1 MKSPFTTLVLAAGG
15 FLAGHFIAKAI
26 PQNDAGQ
33 PTQRSALTASTATRE
48 RRSGNVTSN
57 TAKDTGIA
65 SGRHDF
71 ASLLRKS
78 RTLYPKF
85 SKFSAEFERMDSSA
99 LRNLALELAEVDMG
113 RVPPKDRQ
121 ATYSVRSAALA
132 EIYRREGLKALDWVS
147 EMEPKEKRNA
157 LLSGILSCV
166 VKDTPEIAKT
176 WIDRYRNEY
185 GGEWASQFVHQA
197 IIGANSRGADDVIR
211 VQKLFGDELRGVAIT
226 QGTYAEDFD
235 FHRLLT
241 GMPPGFPLHESME
254 YWAARDKDAA
264 WKGVQEIIASQGQ
277 GAGYLGSLFRGMS
290 KLEGGEPAAK
300 WTVDKL
306 DQIPAELRERAIQSL
321 TMSKLPKET
330 ITTLSAAFTHDE
342 DRVFFVSGFVS
353 PFRAEL
359 AVGALENL
367 PSEELRVQA
376 LIRAATPYRRAA
388 LDPANSKDKAALD
401 FFGSTMD
408 RLNLSPS
415 SRVQV
420 EAALH
425 NP

>member
-1 MKSPFTTLVLAAGG
+1 MKSSVPSLILAVAG
-15 FLAGHFIAKAI
+15 FLTGYAAIQIVPPKVDAKPAERPPHEI
-26 PQNDAGQ
+26 TSHSDRRNG
-33 PTQRSALTASTATRE
+33 SVSTGAAKNHGST
-48 RRSGNVTSN
+48 SG
-57 TAKDTGIA
+57 K
-65 SGRHDF
+65 HDF

-78 RTLYPKF
+78 RTLHAKF
-85 SKFSAEFERMDSSA
+85 SGLLAELERMDTDV
-99 LRNLALELAEVDMG
+99 LKNLARELAEVDM
-113 RVPPKDRQ
+113 RRLSPEDQQ
-121 ATYSVRSAALA
+121 AVGSVYTATLA
-132 EIYRREGLKALDWVS
+132 EIYRREGLKALDWAC
-147 EMEPKEKRNA
+147 EIEPKEKRLP
-157 LLSGILSCV
+157 LLSRFLSCV

-176 WIDRYRNEY
+176 WIDRYRSEY
-185 GGEWASQFVHQA
+185 GDKWASQFVHQA

-241 GMPPGFPLHESME
+241 GMPPGVPVHESVE

-300 WTVDKL
+300 WTVNKL
-306 DQIPAELRERAIQSL
+306 DQIPVELRERAIQSL

-330 ITTLSAAFTHDE
+330 ITTLSTAFTRDE

-353 PFRAEL
+353 PFRAEM
-359 AVGALENL
+359 ATGALESL
-367 PSEELRVQA
+367 PSEELRVHA

-388 LDPANSKDKAALD
+388 LDPANSKDKTTLD